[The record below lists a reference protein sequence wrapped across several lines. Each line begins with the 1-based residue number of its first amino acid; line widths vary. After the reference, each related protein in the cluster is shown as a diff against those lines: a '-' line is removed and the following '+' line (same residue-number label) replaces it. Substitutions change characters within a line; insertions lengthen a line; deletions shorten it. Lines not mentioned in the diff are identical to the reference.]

1 MPGRPG
7 PICLRI
13 ADALLAVAP
22 VPAGRLRIANPLYR
36 SFMVRETAKKENLKI
51 EVCLESGQLPPL
63 AGLEKIFSTDESWSM
78 YRGENELWIVMA
90 PPGQAEPFWIACFD
104 RRVGQV
110 TIYSRALQPLAGGN
124 ETVDLPLGYPLDQLL
139 LMYFFA
145 PRQGLLAHA
154 AGMEYGDRAFL
165 FTGASGAGKS
175 TFSELLA
182 GAKTGTI
189 LSDERMIVREIEG
202 EMIAFGTPWAGTAG
216 IARNGSAPLAG
227 IFLLKH
233 GRKNRIKKL
242 AAAEALDRML
252 PLVSIPWYDPEPM
265 MEIIAFA
272 KRVVAA
278 VPCYEFSFSPEPAA
292 VDFFRNFLKSGS

>member
-1 MPGRPG
+1 MPGRRSPV
-7 PICLRI
+7 CLQI
-13 ADALLAVAP
+13 ADVLLAVAP
-22 VPAGRLRIANPLYR
+22 VPAVRLRIANPLYR
-36 SFMVRETAKKENLKI
+36 SFMARETARKENLKI

-78 YRGENELWIVMA
+78 YRDENELWIVMA
-90 PPGQAEPFWIACFD
+90 PPGQAEPFWIARFD
-104 RRVGQV
+104 RRVSQV
-110 TIYSRALQPLAGGN
+110 TIYSRALQPPAGRGK
-124 ETVDLPLGYPLDQLL
+124 TVDLPVGYPLDQLL

-145 PRQGLLAHA
+145 PRHGLLAHA
-154 AGMEYGDRAFL
+154 AGMEYGGKAFL

-182 GAKTGTI
+182 AAKTGTI

-202 EMIAFGTPWAGTAG
+202 KMIAFGTPWAGTAG

-233 GRKNRIKKL
+233 GRENQVKKI
-242 AAAEALDRML
+242 AGAEALDRML

-265 MEIIAFA
+265 TEIIAFA

-278 VPCYEFSFSPEPAA
+278 VPCYEFSFSPDTAA
-292 VDFFRNFLKSGS
+292 VAFFRNFLKNGS